1 MKEVLRQTMEIEKT
15 ADALLLTTPGAPG
28 APARIKELEAC
39 AEKGSSICIQLPCL
53 PLVLNR
59 LQQVNVIYLLL
70 AIYLK
75 QISLIIC
82 RISGEILGR
91 RQNSLRRI

>member
-1 MKEVLRQTMEIEKT
+1 MEIEKT
-15 ADALLLTTPGAPG
+15 ADALLLTTPGSPG

-59 LQQVNVIYLLL
+59 LQQVSKKVCF
-70 AIYLK
+70 
-75 QISLIIC
+75 SIC
-82 RISGEILGR
+82 IKAERLTHELNFRKNTWKMSKSTQKSTTHLT
-91 RQNSLRRI
+91 LM